1 MAKGNMPRT
10 KYPKL
15 RAWAKPTR
23 KIMTMVI
30 PSEKDKLSKHEVRKK
45 IERDEIEE
53 ALKGHNNG

>member
-1 MAKGNMPRT
+1 MPRT

-30 PSEKDKLSKHEVRKK
+30 PSKKEKIRERARRKEETRKEMERALREEK
-45 IERDEIEE
+45 I
-53 ALKGHNNG
+53 

>member
-1 MAKGNMPRT
+1 MKGKMPRT

-30 PSEKDKLSKHEVRKK
+30 PSKKEKLGTRPARKK
-45 IERDEIEE
+45 Q
-53 ALKGHNNG
+53 LKKELKNHGV

>member
-1 MAKGNMPRT
+1 MPRT